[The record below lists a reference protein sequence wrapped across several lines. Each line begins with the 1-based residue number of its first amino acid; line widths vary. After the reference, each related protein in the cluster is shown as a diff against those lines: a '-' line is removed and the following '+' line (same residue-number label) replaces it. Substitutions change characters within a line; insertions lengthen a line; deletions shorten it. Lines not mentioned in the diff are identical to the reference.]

1 MTENK
6 EEFVPQAS
14 NFDISDELGATG
26 LKQYGGV
33 IYEEFSRKLQGQY
46 AQKVYREMSDN
57 SSTIGSIRY
66 LIKSLTR
73 QVEWRIEP
81 ANDSP
86 EAVEQAEF
94 VEGCLDDMEIT
105 LEDFISEALSFL
117 DYGWAYFETVYK
129 LRKGDTGK
137 PETESQFDDGKYGWR
152 KFGLRAQDTLDHW
165 ELDPKNSEIY
175 GMHQQTEDGQE
186 AYIPS
191 EKAMLF
197 RTEVTKNNPEGRSIY
212 RNAVVDWYYLKRISE
227 IEAIG
232 IERDLAGLPT
242 MQVPP
247 KFLSKGATAAE
258 KGMVSAL
265 AKMLSEIKRDERG
278 YAIVPSEL
286 TKDNMPTQFKFE
298 LLGTGGSR
306 QIDTNSVKEYYK
318 VSILQSVLAQFI
330 QLGMG
335 ASGSWALA
343 SSQTNLFSVALG
355 AYLGIMTST
364 FNRQGIN
371 RLMKMNEVDQELWPK
386 LVHGDIESPS
396 LEEVGKYIVALNNT
410 GNLPLDETIQR
421 KLLEIGN
428 LPIPELSE
436 DDMLEDQEVPEI
448 EEPEIP
454 VTEEP
459 EIPVVEEEL
468 DPPGAE

>member
-1 MTENK
+1 MAQYREE

-86 EAVEQAEF
+86 EAAEQAEF

-165 ELDPKNSEIY
+165 KLNTKTSEIY
-175 GMHQQTEDGQE
+175 GMYQQTEDGQE

-247 KFLSKGATAAE
+247 KFLTKSAGAGE
-258 KGMVSAL
+258 KALVNAL

-286 TKDNMPTQFKFE
+286 TGDNMPTGFKFQ

-306 QIDTNSVKEYYK
+306 QIDTNTVKEYYK
-318 VSILQSVLAQFI
+318 ISILQSVLAQFI

-335 ASGSWALA
+335 AAGSWSLV
-343 SSQTNLFSVALG
+343 SSHTNTFSTALG
-355 AYLGIMTST
+355 AYLDIMTST

-448 EEPEIP
+448 EDQEVPEI
-454 VTEEP
+454 EDQ
-459 EIPVVEEEL
+459 IVEEEP
-468 DPPGAE
+468 DPPGVE

>member
-6 EEFVPQAS
+6 EEFTPQEIS
-14 NFDISDELGATG
+14 FDISDELGATG
-26 LKQYGGV
+26 LKQYSGV

-94 VEGCLDDMEIT
+94 VEGCLDDMDLT

-165 ELDPKNSEIY
+165 DLDPKNSEIY

-232 IERDLAGLPT
+232 IERDLSGLPT
-242 MQVPP
+242 MQVPS
-247 KFLSKGATAAE
+247 KFLTKNASAGE
-258 KGMVSAL
+258 KNLVSTL

-286 TKDNMPTQFKFE
+286 DKDGKPTGFKFQ

-306 QIDTNSVKEYYK
+306 QIDTNAVKEYYK

-330 QLGMG
+330 QLGM
-335 ASGSWALA
+335 SSTGSWALA

-371 RLMKMNEVDQELWPK
+371 RLMKLNGVDQELWPK

-396 LEEVGKYIVALNNT
+396 LDDVGKYIVALNNT
-410 GNLPLDETIQR
+410 GNLPVDESIQR
-421 KLLEIGN
+421 KLLEMGN
-428 LPIPELSE
+428 LPIPSPIDE
-436 DDMLEDQEVPEI
+436 MLEGSL
-448 EEPEIP
+448 EESETL

-459 EIPVVEEEL
+459 IDEEEP
-468 DPPGAE
+468 DAV